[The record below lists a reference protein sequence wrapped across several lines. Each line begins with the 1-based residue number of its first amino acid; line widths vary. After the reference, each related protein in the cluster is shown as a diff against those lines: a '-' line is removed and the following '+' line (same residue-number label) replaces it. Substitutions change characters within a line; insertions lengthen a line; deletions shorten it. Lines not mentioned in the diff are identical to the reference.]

1 MPHHRDPRG
10 DAETAAD
17 LIAGRER
24 YAASGEINSTVN
36 DPDAVLADIAARA
49 EAGEFGAGDVD
60 RFDGVSLQGADF
72 WFNVRK
78 SNTEPLVRF
87 NCETPDPQ
95 RTRALTTAVLAP
107 SAREAHPTDQTN
119 HHGGGDPYAEH
130 PRSPDSGRP
139 PGRDLGR
146 RRRPP
151 SILAGADAGPHEPA
165 RGYAGVRPWPARV
178 AGT

>member
-1 MPHHRDPRG
+1 MSDEVVIATGGVGAACAPAAWAGATR
-10 DAETAAD
+10 ETAAD
-17 LIAGRER
+17 LIAGRKR

-95 RTRALTTAVLAP
+95 RTRALTTAGL
-107 SAREAHPTDQTN
+107 
-119 HHGGGDPYAEH
+119 
-130 PRSPDSGRP
+130 
-139 PGRDLGR
+139 
-146 RRRPP
+146 
-151 SILAGADAGPHEPA
+151 
-165 RGYAGVRPWPARV
+165 ARV
-178 AGT
+178 RA